1 MPASEA
7 IQSAPETWPTGSDQ
21 DLDHAAALEAH
32 DDNWRPRFNPW
43 LVAFTVTL
51 ATFMEA
57 LDSSIANVAL
67 PHIAGTLSASQ
78 DESTWVLTSYLV
90 SNAVVLPISG
100 WLSNRLG
107 RKRFYMSC
115 VALFTATSFLCGLAP
130 SLGMLVLFRI
140 IQGAAG
146 GGLQPSERA
155 ILADTFPPEKRSM
168 AFALYGMA
176 VVLAPAIGPTLG
188 GWITDNYS
196 WRWIFFLN
204 IPVGIISLLL
214 TQRIVE
220 DPPYLKRVRKLIQGV
235 DYYGLGLLVIFI
247 GALQFMLDKGQENDW
262 FSSRLI
268 VACAVISAAGFLA
281 FLWRE
286 LHTEHPIVDLR
297 LYKLRNFATTQF
309 VMLMIGISLYSTTV
323 LIPQFLQ
330 QLMGYSAEQAGLA
343 LSAGGLV
350 LIVLFPVAG
359 FLGQKL
365 DPRLLTTIG
374 FILLT
379 YGLYRITNISLGVSF
394 ATAVSWR
401 VVMTIGMPFL
411 FVPISVMTYVG
422 VPREKNNEISGLTAL
437 ARNLGGSIGISAV
450 TTLLVR
456 RQQTHQSYLSAHLND
471 SNSAYTQQLAGIAA
485 ALRQRAAISLPDSL
499 YLAKA
504 RIYASLQQQALSLAY
519 VDVIWILVATTAIL
533 IPIAYLMKKPDFA
546 AKSDDVSVH

>member
-235 DYYGLGLLVIFI
+235 DYYGLGLLVVFI